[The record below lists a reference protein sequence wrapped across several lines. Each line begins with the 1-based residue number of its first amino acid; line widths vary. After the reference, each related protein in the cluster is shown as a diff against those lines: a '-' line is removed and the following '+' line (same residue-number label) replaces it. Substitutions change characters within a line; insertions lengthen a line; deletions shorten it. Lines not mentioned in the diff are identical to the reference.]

1 MENTSQNDVSFVKST
16 KKVKDMGKKI
26 FIERGEGA
34 ALARIFGVT
43 KGCVSTA
50 LSFKKNSDL
59 AKRIRKAA
67 LERGGPLVS
76 FEPVKKQKL

>member
-1 MENTSQNDVSFVKST
+1 MNQ
-16 KKVKDMGKKI
+16 KI
-26 FIERGEGA
+26 FIQRGEGV

-50 LSFKKNSDL
+50 LSFKKNGAL

-67 LERGGPLVS
+67 IERGGQLVT
-76 FEPVKKQKL
+76 FEPVEKQEL

>member
-1 MENTSQNDVSFVKST
+1 MNQ
-16 KKVKDMGKKI
+16 KI

-67 LERGGPLVS
+67 IDRGGQLVS
-76 FEPVKKQKL
+76 FEPVKKQQL